1 MTDRDKIMKPS
12 DAVIWAGYKYRIQ
25 FLSENYAGI
34 IFLIKTID
42 GGEILIRDVVPI
54 KQLRAVN

>member
-1 MTDRDKIMKPS
+1 MKPS